1 MEKYIEILKKCELF
15 RQIKPAKL
23 MVMLKCLGAQ
33 VRVVSKNQIIFQEG
47 DPAKYV
53 GILLK
58 GSVQIVRDDYYGNR
72 SIVAGIEP
80 GQLFAESF
88 SCAEA
93 DVLPISVTAS
103 EDSEIML
110 IDCRRILTLCTNTC
124 EFHHQLVKNLLRVV
138 AEKNLMLTQKIEFTS
153 QKTTRDKLTAYLLF
167 QAKKQ
172 RSSSFTIPY
181 DRQAL
186 ADYLGVERS
195 AMSAE
200 LSKMRKEGLLECR
213 KNSFTLLDNM

>member
-1 MEKYIEILKKCELF
+1 
-15 RQIKPAKL
+15 
-23 MVMLKCLGAQ
+23 
-33 VRVVSKNQIIFQEG
+33 
-47 DPAKYV
+47 
-53 GILLK
+53 
-58 GSVQIVRDDYYGNR
+58 
-72 SIVAGIEP
+72 VAGIEP

-213 KNSFTLLDNM
+213 KNSFTLLNNM